1 MIDRTKYQRE
11 YDKKDI
17 EFQKHF
23 ERKYGVRVI
32 LEECR
37 RVDRSEIEQ
46 ATRELYRSAVFK
58 NVKISLEEQVVLR
71 YWYYINVVGL
81 SRKNAILRLCNCDFL
96 RGERLIERLLSYG
109 KSYLEDVENCLDL
122 GVKMPLF
129 IWDIK
134 ECKKAL
140 RPSELLL
147 TKEVRKS
154 ERERLICAYY
164 YFYSECLGYSDVDSE
179 YVVCYRDFCISP
191 NQLKR
196 IISDNEPF
204 LSSLYESEAT
214 REQLCDMFPNFAW
227 DSSISFNDES
237 NIPDECDYVINTIN
251 MD

>member
-11 YDKKDI
+11 YDRADI

-46 ATRELYRSAVFK
+46 ATRELCRSVVFK
-58 NVKISLEEQVVLR
+58 NVKISLEEQVALR

-81 SRKNAILRLCNCDFL
+81 SRKNAILRLCNYDFL
-96 RGERLIERLLSYG
+96 RSRTTIEQYLSYG
-109 KSYLEDVENCLDL
+109 KRFLEDVDNCLDL
-122 GVKMPLF
+122 GIKMPLF

-140 RPSELLL
+140 KPSELLL
-147 TKEVRKS
+147 TKEERKS

-164 YFYSECLGYSDVDSE
+164 YFYRECLAYTDVDSE

-196 IISDNEPF
+196 IVSDNEPF

-214 REQLCDMFPNFAW
+214 REQLCDMFPNFAF
-227 DSSISFNDES
+227 DSSISFNDED
-237 NIPDECDYVINTIN
+237 NMPDEHDLVINTIN
-251 MD
+251 M